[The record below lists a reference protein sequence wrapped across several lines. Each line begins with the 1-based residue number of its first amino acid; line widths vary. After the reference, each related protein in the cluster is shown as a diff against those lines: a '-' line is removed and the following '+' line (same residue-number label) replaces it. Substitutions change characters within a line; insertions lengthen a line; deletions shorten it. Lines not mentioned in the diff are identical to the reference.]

1 MDTTWMKFRGG
12 VHKIEREK
20 NLYFLL
26 TPNYYIGFPL
36 IRNLSDNPHHINSTY
51 DSVTKRYRYYVADPQ
66 KSSLFPSFRKVCDSS

>member
-1 MDTTWMKFRGG
+1 MKFRGG

-36 IRNLSDNPHHINSTY
+36 IRNLSDNPQPY
-51 DSVTKRYRYYVADPQ
+51 
-66 KSSLFPSFRKVCDSS
+66 